1 MIESNNLNFPT
12 PTEPISPPALRAIAN
27 GASAALGAGAGY
39 FFGGWDGFLYA
50 LVLLT
55 VLDYLTGV
63 ACAAVHKTLS
73 SDIGMRG
80 VFKKALMFVLVGVAH
95 TLDAYVLGGDAPIRN
110 AVLFFFIS
118 NEGLSILENAAS
130 AGLPIPPKLKD
141 LLAHMR
147 DPGGG
152 AS

>member
-1 MIESNNLNFPT
+1 MRT
-12 PTEPISPPALRAIAN
+12 IAN
-27 GASAALGAGAGY
+27 AASAALGAGAGY

-63 ACAAVHKTLS
+63 ARAAVHKTLS
-73 SDIGMRG
+73 SDTGLRG
-80 VFKKALMFVLVGVAH
+80 VYKKALMFVLVGVAH
-95 TLDAYVLGGDAPIRN
+95 TLDAYVLAGASSPIRN

-118 NEGLSILENAAS
+118 NEGLSILENATS

-141 LLAHMR
+141 LLSHMR
-147 DPGGG
+147 DSGG

>member
-1 MIESNNLNFPT
+1 MRAAAN
-12 PTEPISPPALRAIAN
+12 AAIA
-27 GASAALGAGAGY
+27 AIGAGAGY

-55 VLDYLTGV
+55 VTDYLTGV
-63 ACAAVHKTLS
+63 ASAAVSKTLS
-73 SDIGMRG
+73 SDAGLRG
-80 VFKKALMFVLVGVAH
+80 VLKKALMFVLVGVAH
-95 TLDAYVLGGDAPIRN
+95 TLDAYVLGGNAPVRN
-110 AVLFFFIS
+110 AVIFFFIS

-141 LLAHMR
+141 LLAQTR
-147 DPGGG
+147 DSGGG